1 MTASSIIN
9 RNRYRH
15 SYHGLFGNK
24 QRKSPAVSSVNV
36 LPSLKLAAK
45 APENGRLE
53 DDPFLLGWPNFTGE
67 LLVSFR
73 EGRSFYSIHPQRQ
86 VLSTS
91 IQQIEIQVPWRD
103 AHIET
108 IFATEQKPSST
119 KNDVLVCFF
128 LLFEHCPF
136 HQFLWVFW
144 GRGKPAVDC
153 FRKTNWDFETLHRLE
168 LAIIIT

>member
-45 APENGRLE
+45 APENGWLE

-91 IQQIEIQVPWRD
+91 IQQIEIQVP
-103 AHIET
+103 
-108 IFATEQKPSST
+108 
-119 KNDVLVCFF
+119 
-128 LLFEHCPF
+128 
-136 HQFLWVFW
+136 
-144 GRGKPAVDC
+144 
-153 FRKTNWDFETLHRLE
+153 
-168 LAIIIT
+168 